1 MTVVECLGM
10 VVGIRGSGCAR
21 RTCNSFSI
29 VSILAWTE
37 YGMVD
42 AKGEVEM
49 SSVEAQLVIKEAD
62 GAIEIDG
69 HKRGM
74 AGGLSPCMVT
84 WVACTGFGLVIAS
97 VMTCMRSRRVTFGIV
112 GVCIVFR
119 IVKRVGGVE
128 NELGS
133 RKIQHAASK
142 IMSIGCG
149 SEGRWSGYWIW
160 RRKSMRE

>member
-1 MTVVECLGM
+1 MP
-10 VVGIRGSGCAR
+10 
-21 RTCNSFSI
+21 
-29 VSILAWTE
+29 
-37 YGMVD
+37 
-42 AKGEVEM
+42 
-49 SSVEAQLVIKEAD
+49 SVEAQLVIKKAY

-74 AGGLSPCMVT
+74 AGGLSLCMVT

-112 GVCIVFR
+112 GVCVVFG

-133 RKIQHAASK
+133 RKIQRAASK

-149 SEGRWSGYWIW
+149 SEGKWSGHWI
-160 RRKSMRE
+160 